1 MEEKIEKRK
10 FYISDFQE
18 EAEWLSKMQKEGW
31 KFVFTDGRKYRFEAC
46 EKEEWSYQLD
56 FKEDG
61 TDEEAYIQMYQDFGW
76 EYVFRFRKWFYFRK
90 KKTEEQED
98 LSIFSDN
105 ESKIDMCRRVSN
117 GQFFSFLPLYVV
129 VLVYNY
135 LVFFTRI
142 FQQNGFFGGL
152 LQGIAIAAVLVS
164 VYGIGVYIGQLS
176 RLNKLISE
184 LENPVK

>member
-1 MEEKIEKRK
+1 MAEKIEKRK
-10 FYISDFQE
+10 FYVSDFQE
-18 EAEWLSKMQKEGW
+18 KAAWLSKMHGEGW
-31 KFVFTDGRKYRFEAC
+31 KLVSVEGRNYRFESC

-56 FKEDG
+56 FKENG
-61 TDEEAYIQMYQDFGW
+61 IKEEDYIQMYQDFGW
-76 EYVFRFRKWFYFRK
+76 EYVVQYGKWFYFRK
-90 KKTEEQED
+90 KKTEEKEE

-117 GQFFSFLPLYVV
+117 GQFLSFLPLYAV

-142 FQQNGFFGGL
+142 FQQGGFFVGL
-152 LQGIAIAAVLVS
+152 LKGIAIAAVLVS
-164 VYGIGVYIGQLS
+164 VYGIGVYIGQIS

-184 LENPVK
+184 LE